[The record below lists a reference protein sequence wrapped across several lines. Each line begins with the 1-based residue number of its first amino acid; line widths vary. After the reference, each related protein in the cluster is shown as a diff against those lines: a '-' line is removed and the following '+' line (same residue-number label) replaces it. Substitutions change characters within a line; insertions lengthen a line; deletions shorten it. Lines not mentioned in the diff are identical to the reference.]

1 MLQILKIIKFS
12 SLHGIN
18 QQILT
23 NLVSYYFIVDQRSQ
37 MRMNVTKKLFILLP
51 LLGLKY
57 AGRMWVSMFCFAIP
71 VPPDNDTKS
80 AKEFTSHHPV
90 EKFYY

>member
-1 MLQILKIIKFS
+1 MI
-12 SLHGIN
+12 
-18 QQILT
+18 T
-23 NLVSYYFIVDQRSQ
+23 NAFYKKTWVKHDIS
-37 MRMNVTKKLFILLP
+37 VTKKLFILLP